1 MGLLA
6 TLVDCVIGLPI
17 ADWPSLVVFQ
27 ETITV
32 HSEASFLLGQL
43 AFGVKDASV
52 GYTWT
57 SSWYQPLA
65 LSSLLTSLS
74 HPVYKTGNA
83 YCPGQINK

>member
-6 TLVDCVIGLPI
+6 TLVDCVAGLPI
-17 ADWPSLVVFQ
+17 ADWPSPVIFQ
-27 ETITV
+27 EIKTV
-32 HSEASFLLGQL
+32 YSETSFLLGQL

-57 SSWYQPLA
+57 SSWYQPLT

-74 HPVYKTGNA
+74 HPV
-83 YCPGQINK
+83 

>member
-6 TLVDCVIGLPI
+6 TMVDCVTGLPI
-17 ADWPSLVVFQ
+17 ADWPSPVIFQ
-27 ETITV
+27 EIKTV
-32 HSEASFLLGQL
+32 YSEASFLLGQL
-43 AFGVKDASV
+43 AFGVKDATV

-57 SSWYQPLA
+57 SSWYQPLT

>member
-32 HSEASFLLGQL
+32 YSEASFLLGEW

-57 SSWYQPLA
+57 SSWCQPLA